1 MEARESKSIRGE
13 LEMTHQPFE
22 DRREPTRLAD
32 IISADEVHPTFGQ
45 QVRNGLSGLV
55 VLLVTGVLIVALV
68 LWKSP

>member
-1 MEARESKSIRGE
+1 
-13 LEMTHQPFE
+13 MTHQAYQ

-32 IISADEVHPTFGQ
+32 IIAADEVHPTLGR
-45 QVRNGLSGLV
+45 QVLNGLSGLL